1 MEWIG
6 VLWTNQ
12 ETHQLMCDAV
22 YWNFVPRAAFC
33 YIHSSSPHIETHV
46 LTHVIT
52 TDLPLHEIG
61 EDNPLSNSGTK
72 TSATRKG
79 AKKLAI
85 KSHDF
90 IMAEVFR
97 REALEDVDS
106 AGNTD
111 GSGVSSCSSSSRSDS
126 ENSSSSVSE

>member
-61 EDNPLSNSGTK
+61 EDNPLSNSCTK
-72 TSATRKG
+72 ASATRKG

-90 IMAEVFR
+90 IMAELFR
-97 REALEDVDS
+97 REALEDVHS
-106 AGNTD
+106 ANNAD
-111 GSGVSSCSSSSRSDS
+111 GSGIHSSSAGESSSSDS
-126 ENSSSSVSE
+126 E